1 MNSLERNQNW
11 KDLPEPE
18 VGDIVQLKLVDVF
31 DYLVDASVAEV
42 KNNKVV
48 AQINALSDYKTHL
61 KLTSGRKLRLVGKQI
76 SLKKEFIQNVK
87 KTVASPM
94 LSR

>member
-42 KNNKVV
+42 KDNKVV

-61 KLTSGRKLRLVGKQI
+61 KLTGGRKLRLVGKQI
-76 SLKKEFIQNVK
+76 SLKKEFIQNIK
-87 KTVASPM
+87 KTVAGSL